1 LQTDRDQ
8 LKWAHLLQH
17 NANIT
22 NDVFPTLCFFVFS
35 MHNKI
40 QGKVLEHKLLHTK
53 TEKEKEG
60 QHTHTHT
67 LRSL

>member
-1 LQTDRDQ
+1 
-8 LKWAHLLQH
+8 
-17 NANIT
+17 
-22 NDVFPTLCFFVFS
+22 

-53 TEKEKEG
+53 KEKEKEKEG

-67 LRSL
+67 P